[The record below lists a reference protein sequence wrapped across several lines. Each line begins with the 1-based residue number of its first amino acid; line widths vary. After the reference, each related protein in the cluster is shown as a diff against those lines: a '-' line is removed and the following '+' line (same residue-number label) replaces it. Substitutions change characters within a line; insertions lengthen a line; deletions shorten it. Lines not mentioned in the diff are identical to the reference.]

1 MALGSAAVDYAGMA
15 SASLP
20 RPTQLVAAAVAPGCS
35 DHQRQLNLVRASL
48 IARG

>member
-1 MALGSAAVDYAGMA
+1 MA

-20 RPTQLVAAAVAPGCS
+20 SPAQLLATAIAPGCS
-35 DHQRQLNLVRASL
+35 DHQRQLELVRASL